1 MSDECQL
8 ASATK
13 SREAVKTV
21 ARLAIELSN
30 AMIEHDAILLQLVRD
45 AYLLAGVKVK
55 VEIG

>member
-1 MSDECQL
+1 MSDECRL
-8 ASATK
+8 VSATE
-13 SREAVKTV
+13 SHEAVKTV

-45 AYLLAGVKVK
+45 AYQLAGVNVK

>member
-1 MSDECQL
+1 MSDEYQL

-21 ARLAIELSN
+21 ARLAIELNS

-45 AYLLAGVKVK
+45 AYKLAGVNVK
-55 VEIG
+55 AEIG